1 MKIYLEEYFF
11 FEILPLIFDG
21 RTSEYLL
28 LSILFKLPLLLKF
41 KGMMIILKNVEFYI
55 LQILENHV
63 FFFLI
68 KLILQMILFAHTLAC
83 AFSTIL
89 VY

>member
-21 RTSEYLL
+21 RTSEHLL

-55 LQILENHV
+55 L
-63 FFFLI
+63 
-68 KLILQMILFAHTLAC
+68 
-83 AFSTIL
+83 
-89 VY
+89 